1 MPPLPRGRRGR
12 TAHRGGRRGG
22 GPHGVCGP
30 PATRAPCAVA
40 YSVNACIQRY
50 TLFIPPR
57 HQPASSLRP
66 RGGSASRTAHWGTG
80 TASAAVRADG
90 AGPPPAR
97 RGDARGV
104 ISVNNSGDLTIP
116 AAPVRIRVPWY
127 RADPSRNTYRAVR
140 SVTTKPRRRP
150 GPEAETARP
159 SRRGDQRIR
168 GRPNR
173 DRRRRGARATLKRA
187 RCPPSERRNQHT
199 RVGKKRRC
207 RARTSPCEQHGT
219 WLWSTPWLR
228 MPTTRNSPPHQ
239 WPRRTICASGSRDR
253 APQSGLRG

>member
-1 MPPLPRGRRGR
+1 M
-12 TAHRGGRRGG
+12 ACVG
-22 GPHGVCGP
+22 GPGQPRRASAGDSLRCSAREGERKREASPRQRQEETRP
-30 PATRAPCAVA
+30 PKPSSRTRMTRENCEMRYFTIKK
-40 YSVNACIQRY
+40 YSV
-50 TLFIPPR
+50 
-57 HQPASSLRP
+57 
-66 RGGSASRTAHWGTG
+66 
-80 TASAAVRADG
+80 
-90 AGPPPAR
+90 
-97 RGDARGV
+97 
-104 ISVNNSGDLTIP
+104 
-116 AAPVRIRVPWY
+116 
-127 RADPSRNTYRAVR
+127 
-140 SVTTKPRRRP
+140 
-150 GPEAETARP
+150 
-159 SRRGDQRIR
+159 RRGDQRIR